1 MMDNKTAVMWLAE
14 QLKKHRRPEYLQI
27 SWEKLD
33 KLVQRAIKIEQRER
47 VEIFRGGNEVVRMA
61 TQLIRKKRNNE

>member
-1 MMDNKTAVMWLAE
+1 MKNKQTAVMWLAE
-14 QLKKHRRPEYLQI
+14 QLKKHRRPENLHI

-33 KLVQRAIKIEQRER
+33 KLIQRAIIIEQRER

>member
-1 MMDNKTAVMWLAE
+1 MMHNKTAVMWLAKE
-14 QLKKHRRPEYLQI
+14 FEKYGNPEHLQI

-33 KLVQRAIKIEQRER
+33 KLIQRAIIIEQRER

>member
-1 MMDNKTAVMWLAE
+1 MDNKTAVMWLAE
-14 QLKKHRRPEYLQI
+14 QLEKYGTTEHLQI

-47 VEIFRGGNEVVRMA
+47 VEIFRGGNEIVRMA
-61 TQLIRKKRNNE
+61 TQIIRKKRNNE